1 MKLSELKQIIKEEV
15 SKALQELEVGK
26 VLFGDPNKV
35 YKLDRWQKLGIEK
48 EPNTEDEDRIIRLI
62 QRWIDTPHLGKNDT
76 ELGDKLK
83 QLLPLKKKF
92 SRVLDPT
99 SGRDLY
105 KGNSLY
111 RGTVIPLK
119 DLMNMTGTWKL
130 DNSVGFISGAIA
142 NSAPYTWSA
151 IGSGYKGFTSFTPDN
166 SIAEAFAQSYA
177 SENGIMQTK
186 RDYDLFVQKVVQ
198 GDYTGMVPV
207 VLEIP
212 DTYPTALINPH
223 LSLALTDLFT
233 EYEVFVLGDSI
244 KVPKVNLINW
254 DDYYARAFDDAGV
267 DPKQYFKGL

>member
-1 MKLSELKQIIKEEV
+1 MKLSELKAIIKEEV

-48 EPNTEDEDRIIRLI
+48 EPNTEDEDYIIRLI
-62 QRWIDTPHLGKNDT
+62 QRWINTPHLGKNDT

-130 DNSVGFISGAIA
+130 DNNVGFIGGALA

-166 SIAEAFAQSYA
+166 STAETFAQSYA

-254 DDYYARAFDDAGV
+254 DDYARAFDDAGV

>member
-1 MKLSELKQIIKEEV
+1 VIKLKNILE
-15 SKALQELEVGK
+15 ELEVGK

-62 QRWIDTPHLGKNDT
+62 QKWITQPHLGKNDT

-83 QLLPLKKKF
+83 QLLPLKNKF
-92 SRVLDPT
+92 PRVLDPT

-105 KGNSLY
+105 EGTSLY

-119 DLMNMTGTWKL
+119 DVMNMTGTWKL
-130 DNSVGFISGAIA
+130 DNSVGFVGGALA

-151 IGSGYKGFTSFTPDN
+151 IGSGYKGFTSFTPDD
-166 SIAEAFAQSYA
+166 SIAETFAQSYA

-186 RDYDLFVQKVVQ
+186 RDYDRFVEKMVA
-198 GDYTGMVPV
+198 GEYIGMVPV
-207 VLEIP
+207 VLQIP
-212 DTYPTALINPH
+212 DTYPTALINPY

-254 DDYYARAFDDAGV
+254 ADYARAFDNAGV
-267 DPKQYFKGL
+267 DPAQYFKGL